1 MFDPVDDIEP
11 TPGREERTR
20 RALVQYAAAHPR
32 RRRPWL
38 FVIPVILVA
47 SVLGGG
53 AINLLLPASDRTQ
66 VHCFAR
72 AEVRQGGGYPEAAI
86 AIGRPNG
93 KAALIKDALKAC
105 TQFWET
111 GLLDSEQADGL
122 SRDSTGRTAPD
133 PANAVVPDE
142 LTVCVLPGGAP
153 AVVPGP
159 RGVCAGVGLPGE
171 LR

>member
-1 MFDPVDDIEP
+1 MFEPVDDLEP

-38 FVIPVILVA
+38 FVLPVLVLA
-47 SVLGGG
+47 GVLGGG
-53 AINLLLPASDRTQ
+53 AINLLLPASDQTQ

-72 AEVRQGGGYPEAAI
+72 AEVLPGGGYPEAAI
-86 AIGRPNG
+86 GIGRPDG
-93 KAALIKDALKAC
+93 KAQLITDALDAC
-105 TQFWET
+105 TRFWKA
-111 GLLDSEQADGL
+111 GFLDPSARDGL
-122 SRDSTGRTAPD
+122 SRDGSGRPAPD
-133 PANAVVPDE
+133 PANAVVPRE
-142 LTVCVLPGGAP
+142 LTVCVLPGGSP